1 MIGWLITSYD
11 KSPGKFL
18 KVVKVEKK
26 WEVTDFEA
34 VKGTL
39 PEDKKG

>member
-11 KSPGKFL
+11 ESPGKCL
-18 KVVKVEKK
+18 KVLNVEKK
-26 WEVTDFEA
+26 WEVTAFEA

-39 PEDKKG
+39 PEDRKG

>member
-1 MIGWLITSYD
+1 MIGWLITSY
-11 KSPGKFL
+11 KSPGKCL

-26 WEVTDFEA
+26 WEVTDLEA